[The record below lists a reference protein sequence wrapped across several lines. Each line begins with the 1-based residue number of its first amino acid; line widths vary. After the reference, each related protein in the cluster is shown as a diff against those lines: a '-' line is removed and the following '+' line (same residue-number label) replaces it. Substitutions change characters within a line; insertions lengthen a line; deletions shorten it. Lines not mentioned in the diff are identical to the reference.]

1 MSEETQTE
9 IANSPDGVVLPNAKA
24 GGIGWLVNYA
34 IYDGSVDLKEFVN
47 LLWLGD
53 SGRLS
58 DAEDGLAENF
68 QPGNTDY
75 DESNGRFRANYRS
88 FVPLPRHGGS
98 AFSQAVKALET
109 KAQRVVYDDPDDPAN
124 ISNNKERMR
133 LKKDGRYGYQVQ
145 WNIIPLRKNREYAL
159 ERSRR
164 GYIDGQSG
172 IQVFSETLYRIKTNF
187 PDAGFTRHWMN
198 NYVGHVWEGA
208 AAPSTQQLRNTVIVE
223 PMLAES
229 LPADGRFMR
238 QAQERLRD
246 AFVASS
252 TCIDDDK
259 LRKLVRGMITQQ
271 MGGILPHASSG
282 GVYFV
287 LDREQTRLS
296 NLSRLQEVVAMFAAS
311 ANQNRTAMWADEEI
325 PWWDADR
332 TASEGETPV
341 GANYTSGMRT
351 LTYGS
356 SAKEL
361 EDIRK
366 MYVSSL
372 QNAQSKYYQLVHD
385 MLRKGEIDEELLM
398 SRKEQALA
406 ALRKA
411 QRDMG
416 AETVEAATAQYT
428 EVVTGLT
435 DRLSSMWSVNDRE
448 TQEEQKQQRARID
461 NLLSLRLL

>member
-1 MSEETQTE
+1 
-9 IANSPDGVVLPNAKA
+9 
-24 GGIGWLVNYA
+24 
-34 IYDGSVDLKEFVN
+34 
-47 LLWLGD
+47 
-53 SGRLS
+53 
-58 DAEDGLAENF
+58 
-68 QPGNTDY
+68 
-75 DESNGRFRANYRS
+75 
-88 FVPLPRHGGS
+88 
-98 AFSQAVKALET
+98 
-109 KAQRVVYDDPDDPAN
+109 
-124 ISNNKERMR
+124 
-133 LKKDGRYGYQVQ
+133 
-145 WNIIPLRKNREYAL
+145 
-159 ERSRR
+159 
-164 GYIDGQSG
+164 
-172 IQVFSETLYRIKTNF
+172 
-187 PDAGFTRHWMN
+187 
-198 NYVGHVWEGA
+198 
-208 AAPSTQQLRNTVIVE
+208 
-223 PMLAES
+223 
-229 LPADGRFMR
+229 
-238 QAQERLRD
+238 
-246 AFVASS
+246 
-252 TCIDDDK
+252 
-259 LRKLVRGMITQQ
+259 
-271 MGGILPHASSG
+271 
-282 GVYFV
+282 
-287 LDREQTRLS
+287 
-296 NLSRLQEVVAMFAAS
+296 MFAAS
-311 ANQNRTAMWADEEI
+311 ANEIRTAMWANDEI

-372 QNAQSKYYQLVHD
+372 QNAQSKYYQLVHE

>member
-34 IYDGSVDLKEFVN
+34 IYDGSIDLKEFVD
-47 LLWLGD
+47 LLWRG
-53 SGRLS
+53 S
-58 DAEDGLAENF
+58 ENYDEGMEIF
-68 QPGNTDY
+68 QPGNIDR
-75 DESNGRFRANYRS
+75 DEVNGLFRADYRR

-109 KAQRVVYDDPDDPAN
+109 KAQRVVYDEPDGPL
-124 ISNNKERMR
+124 SNNKEKMR

-187 PDAGFTRHWMN
+187 PDAGFTRHWMQG
-198 NYVGHVWEGA
+198 YVAHVWDGA
-208 AAPSTQQLRNTVIVE
+208 AAPSTHELRNTVIVE

-246 AFVASS
+246 AFVTSS

-259 LRKLVRGMITQQ
+259 LRKLVRGMITQR

-296 NLSRLQEVVAMFAAS
+296 NLNRLQEVVARFAAS
-311 ANQNRTAMWADEEI
+311 ANQIRTAMWADEEI
-325 PWWDADR
+325 PWWDSDR
-332 TASEGETPV
+332 AASEGETPV

-372 QNAQSKYYQLVHD
+372 QNAQSKYYQLVHE

-411 QRDMG
+411 QNDMG

-435 DRLSSMWSVNDRE
+435 DRLSSMWSANDRE
-448 TQEEQKQQRARID
+448 TQEEQKRVKARID
-461 NLLSLRLL
+461 DLLSLRLL

>member
-1 MSEETQTE
+1 MSNETQTD
-9 IANSPDGVVLPNAKA
+9 IANSSDGVVLPNTKV

-34 IYDGSVDLKEFVN
+34 IYDGSVDLKQFVQ
-47 LLWLGD
+47 LLWHG
-53 SGRLS
+53 SGH
-58 DAEDGLAENF
+58 AEEGMEIF
-68 QPGNTDY
+68 QPGNIDR
-75 DESNGRFRANYRS
+75 DRANGLFRANYRWS
-88 FVPLPRHGGS
+88 VPLPRHGGS

-109 KAQRVVYDDPDDPAN
+109 KAQRVVYDDPDD
-124 ISNNKERMR
+124 SLTNNKEKMR
-133 LKKDGRYGYQVQ
+133 LKKDGRYGYLVQ

-172 IQVFSETLYRIKTNF
+172 IQVFSETLYRIRTKF
-187 PDAGFTRHWMN
+187 PDSGFTRHWMQ
-198 NYVGHVWEGA
+198 NYAAHVWEGT
-208 AAPSTQQLRNTVIVE
+208 AAPSPAELRNTVFVE

-252 TCIDDDK
+252 ICIDDDK
-259 LRKLVRGMITQQ
+259 LRKLVRGHITQR

-287 LDREQTRLS
+287 LDRNQVRLEQ
-296 NLSRLQEVVAMFAAS
+296 LSRLQEVVAQFAAS
-311 ANQNRTAMWADEEI
+311 ANEIRTAMWADQET
-325 PWWDADR
+325 PWWEVDQQN
-332 TASEGETPV
+332 SERETPV
-341 GANYTSGMRT
+341 GANYISGMRT

-356 SAKEL
+356 STKEL

-366 MYVSSL
+366 MYVSTL
-372 QNAQSKYYQLVHD
+372 QNAQSKYYQLVHE
-385 MLRKGEIDEELLM
+385 MLRKGEINEELLM

-411 QRDMG
+411 QNDMG
-416 AETVEAATAQYT
+416 AETVEAATTQYT

-435 DRLSSMWSVNDRE
+435 DRLSNMWSANDRE
-448 TQEEQKQQRARID
+448 NQKEQKQVKARID

>member
-34 IYDGSVDLKEFVN
+34 IYDGSIDLKEFVN
-47 LLWLGD
+47 LLWLG
-53 SGRLS
+53 SGHA
-58 DAEDGLAENF
+58 DEGVENF
-68 QPGNTDY
+68 QPGNIDHA
-75 DESNGRFRANYRS
+75 ESNGVFVATYRR

-109 KAQRVVYDDPDDPAN
+109 KAQRVVYDDPDGPL
-124 ISNNKERMR
+124 SNNKEKMR
-133 LKKDGRYGYQVQ
+133 LKKDGRYGYLVQ

-172 IQVFSETLYRIKTNF
+172 IQVFSETLYRIKTKF
-187 PDAGFTRHWMN
+187 PDAGFTRHWMQE
-198 NYVGHVWEGA
+198 YVAHVWDGA
-208 AAPSTQQLRNTVIVE
+208 AAPSTHQLRDTVIVE

-259 LRKLVRGMITQQ
+259 LRKLVRGMITQR

-296 NLSRLQEVVAMFAAS
+296 NLNRLQEVVAMFAAS
-311 ANQNRTAMWADEEI
+311 ANQIRTAMWADEEI
-325 PWWDADR
+325 PWWDADP
-332 TASEGETPV
+332 TAYEGETPI
-341 GANYTSGMRT
+341 GANYISGMRT

-372 QNAQSKYYQLVHD
+372 QNAQSKYYQLVHE

-398 SRKEQALA
+398 SRKEQALE

-416 AETVEAATAQYT
+416 AETVETATAQYT

-435 DRLSSMWSVNDRE
+435 DRLNSMWSANDRE
-448 TQEEQKQQRARID
+448 TQEEQKRVKARID
-461 NLLSLRLL
+461 DLLSLRLL

>member
-34 IYDGSVDLKEFVN
+34 IYDGSIDLKEFVD
-47 LLWLGD
+47 LLWRG
-53 SGRLS
+53 S
-58 DAEDGLAENF
+58 ENYDEGMETF
-68 QPGNTDY
+68 QPGNIDR
-75 DESNGRFRANYRS
+75 DESNGLFRAEYRR

-109 KAQRVVYDDPDDPAN
+109 KAQRVVYDEPDGPL
-124 ISNNKERMR
+124 SNNKEKMR
-133 LKKDGRYGYQVQ
+133 LKKDGKYGYLVQ

-187 PDAGFTRHWMN
+187 PDAGFTRHWMQE
-198 NYVGHVWEGA
+198 YVAHVWEGA
-208 AAPSTQQLRNTVIVE
+208 AAPSTHELRNTVIVE

-246 AFVASS
+246 AFVVSS

-259 LRKLVRGMITQQ
+259 LRKLVRGMITQR

-287 LDREQTRLS
+287 LDRGQTRLS
-296 NLSRLQEVVAMFAAS
+296 NLNRLQEVVAMFAAS
-311 ANQNRTAMWADEEI
+311 ANQIRTAMWADEEI

-372 QNAQSKYYQLVHD
+372 QNAQSKYYQLVHE

-411 QRDMG
+411 QNDMG

-435 DRLSSMWSVNDRE
+435 DRLSSMWSANDRA
-448 TQEEQKQQRARID
+448 TQEEQKRVKARID
-461 NLLSLRLL
+461 DLLSLRLL

>member
-34 IYDGSVDLKEFVN
+34 IYDGSIDLKEFVD
-47 LLWLGD
+47 LLWRG
-53 SGRLS
+53 S
-58 DAEDGLAENF
+58 ENYDEGMETF
-68 QPGNTDY
+68 QPGNIDR
-75 DESNGRFRANYRS
+75 DESNGLFRAEYRR

-109 KAQRVVYDDPDDPAN
+109 KAQRVVYDEPDGPL
-124 ISNNKERMR
+124 SNNKEKMR
-133 LKKDGRYGYQVQ
+133 LKKDGKYGYLVQ

-187 PDAGFTRHWMN
+187 PDAGFTRHWMQE
-198 NYVGHVWEGA
+198 YVAHVWEGA
-208 AAPSTQQLRNTVIVE
+208 AAPSTHELRNTVIVE

-229 LPADGRFMR
+229 LPADGRFML

-246 AFVASS
+246 AFVVSS

-259 LRKLVRGMITQQ
+259 LRKLVRGMITQR

-287 LDREQTRLS
+287 LDRGQTRLS
-296 NLSRLQEVVAMFAAS
+296 NLNRLQEVVAMFAAS
-311 ANQNRTAMWADEEI
+311 ANQIRTAMWADEEI

-372 QNAQSKYYQLVHD
+372 QNAQSKYYQLVHE

-411 QRDMG
+411 QNDMG

-435 DRLSSMWSVNDRE
+435 DRLSSMWSANDRE
-448 TQEEQKQQRARID
+448 TQEEQKRVKARID
-461 NLLSLRLL
+461 DLLSLRLL

>member
-1 MSEETQTE
+1 MSEETQPE

-34 IYDGSVDLKEFVN
+34 IYDGSIDLKEFVD
-47 LLWLGD
+47 LLWRG
-53 SGRLS
+53 S
-58 DAEDGLAENF
+58 ENYDEGMETF
-68 QPGNTDY
+68 QPGNIDR
-75 DESNGRFRANYRS
+75 DESNGLFRAEYRR

-109 KAQRVVYDDPDDPAN
+109 KAQRVVYDEPDGPL
-124 ISNNKERMR
+124 SNNKEKMR
-133 LKKDGRYGYQVQ
+133 LKKDGKYGYLVQ

-187 PDAGFTRHWMN
+187 PDAGFTRHWMQE
-198 NYVGHVWEGA
+198 YVAHVWEGA
-208 AAPSTQQLRNTVIVE
+208 AAPSTHELRNTVIVE

-246 AFVASS
+246 AFVVSS

-259 LRKLVRGMITQQ
+259 LRKLVRGMITQR

-287 LDREQTRLS
+287 LDRGQTRLS
-296 NLSRLQEVVAMFAAS
+296 NLNRLQEVVAMFAAS
-311 ANQNRTAMWADEEI
+311 ANQIRTAMWADEEI

-372 QNAQSKYYQLVHD
+372 QNAQSKYYQLVHE

-411 QRDMG
+411 QNDMG

-435 DRLSSMWSVNDRE
+435 DRLSSMWSANDRE
-448 TQEEQKQQRARID
+448 TQEEQKRVKARID
-461 NLLSLRLL
+461 DLLSLRLL

>member
-34 IYDGSVDLKEFVN
+34 IYDGSIDLKEFVD
-47 LLWLGD
+47 LLWRG
-53 SGRLS
+53 S
-58 DAEDGLAENF
+58 ENYDEGMETF
-68 QPGNTDY
+68 QPGNIDR
-75 DESNGRFRANYRS
+75 DESNGLFRAEYRR

-109 KAQRVVYDDPDDPAN
+109 KAQRVVYDEPDGPL
-124 ISNNKERMR
+124 SNNKEKMR
-133 LKKDGRYGYQVQ
+133 LQKDGHYGYLVQ

-187 PDAGFTRHWMN
+187 PDAGFTRHWMQE
-198 NYVGHVWEGA
+198 YVAHVWEGQ
-208 AAPSTQQLRNTVIVE
+208 AAPSTHELRNTVIVE

-259 LRKLVRGMITQQ
+259 LRKLVRGMITQR

-296 NLSRLQEVVAMFAAS
+296 NLNRLQEVVAMFAAS
-311 ANQNRTAMWADEEI
+311 ANQIRTAMWADEEI

-332 TASEGETPV
+332 AASEGETPV

-372 QNAQSKYYQLVHD
+372 QNAQSKYYQLVHE

-411 QRDMG
+411 QNDMG

-435 DRLSSMWSVNDRE
+435 DRLSSMWSANDRE
-448 TQEEQKQQRARID
+448 TQEEQKRVKARID
-461 NLLSLRLL
+461 DLLSLRLL

>member
-34 IYDGSVDLKEFVN
+34 IYDGSIDLKEFVD
-47 LLWLGD
+47 LLWRG
-53 SGRLS
+53 S
-58 DAEDGLAENF
+58 ENYDEGMETF
-68 QPGNTDY
+68 QPGNIDR
-75 DESNGRFRANYRS
+75 DESNGLFRAEYRR

-109 KAQRVVYDDPDDPAN
+109 KAQRVVYDDPDGPL
-124 ISNNKERMR
+124 SNNKEKMR
-133 LKKDGRYGYQVQ
+133 LRKDGHYGYLVQ

-187 PDAGFTRHWMN
+187 PDAGFTRHWMQE
-198 NYVGHVWEGA
+198 YVAHVWEGQ
-208 AAPSTQQLRNTVIVE
+208 AAPSTHELRNTVIVE

-259 LRKLVRGMITQQ
+259 LRKLVRGMITQR

-296 NLSRLQEVVAMFAAS
+296 NLNRLQEVVAMFAAS
-311 ANQNRTAMWADEEI
+311 ANQLRTAMWADEEI

-332 TASEGETPV
+332 AASEGETPV

-372 QNAQSKYYQLVHD
+372 QNAQSKYYQLVHE

-411 QRDMG
+411 QNDMG

-435 DRLSSMWSVNDRE
+435 DRLSSMWSANDRE
-448 TQEEQKQQRARID
+448 TQEEQKRVKARID
-461 NLLSLRLL
+461 DLLSLRLL

>member
-1 MSEETQTE
+1 M
-9 IANSPDGVVLPNAKA
+9 
-24 GGIGWLVNYA
+24 
-34 IYDGSVDLKEFVN
+34 
-47 LLWLGD
+47 
-53 SGRLS
+53 
-58 DAEDGLAENF
+58 
-68 QPGNTDY
+68 
-75 DESNGRFRANYRS
+75 
-88 FVPLPRHGGS
+88 
-98 AFSQAVKALET
+98 
-109 KAQRVVYDDPDDPAN
+109 
-124 ISNNKERMR
+124 
-133 LKKDGRYGYQVQ
+133 
-145 WNIIPLRKNREYAL
+145 
-159 ERSRR
+159 
-164 GYIDGQSG
+164 
-172 IQVFSETLYRIKTNF
+172 
-187 PDAGFTRHWMN
+187 
-198 NYVGHVWEGA
+198 
-208 AAPSTQQLRNTVIVE
+208 IVE

-259 LRKLVRGMITQQ
+259 LRKLVRGMITQR

-296 NLSRLQEVVAMFAAS
+296 NLNRLQEVVAMFAAS
-311 ANQNRTAMWADEEI
+311 ANQIRTAMWADEEI
-325 PWWDADR
+325 PWWDADP
-332 TASEGETPV
+332 TAYEGETPI
-341 GANYTSGMRT
+341 GANYISGMRT

-372 QNAQSKYYQLVHD
+372 QNAQSKYYQLVHE

-398 SRKEQALA
+398 SRKEQALE

-435 DRLSSMWSVNDRE
+435 DRLSNMWSVNDRE
-448 TQEEQKQQRARID
+448 TQEEQQQQRARID
-461 NLLSLRLL
+461 SLLSLRLL

>member
-34 IYDGSVDLKEFVN
+34 IYDGSIDLKEFVD
-47 LLWLGD
+47 LLWRG
-53 SGRLS
+53 S
-58 DAEDGLAENF
+58 ENYDEGMETF
-68 QPGNTDY
+68 QPGNIDR
-75 DESNGRFRANYRS
+75 DESNGLFRAEYRR

-109 KAQRVVYDDPDDPAN
+109 KAQRVVYDEPDGPL
-124 ISNNKERMR
+124 SNNKEKMR
-133 LKKDGRYGYQVQ
+133 LKKDGKYGYLVQ

-187 PDAGFTRHWMN
+187 PDAGFTRHWMQE
-198 NYVGHVWEGA
+198 YVAHVWEGA
-208 AAPSTQQLRNTVIVE
+208 AAPSTHELRNTVIVE

-246 AFVASS
+246 AFVVSS

-259 LRKLVRGMITQQ
+259 LRKLVRGMITQR

-287 LDREQTRLS
+287 LDRGQTRLS
-296 NLSRLQEVVAMFAAS
+296 NLNRLQEVVAMFAAS
-311 ANQNRTAMWADEEI
+311 ANQIRTAMWADEEI

-372 QNAQSKYYQLVHD
+372 QNAQSKYYQLVHE

-411 QRDMG
+411 QNEMG

-435 DRLSSMWSVNDRE
+435 DRLSSMWSANDRE
-448 TQEEQKQQRARID
+448 TQEEQKRVKARID
-461 NLLSLRLL
+461 DLLSLRLL

>member
-34 IYDGSVDLKEFVN
+34 IYDGSIDLKEFVDT
-47 LLWLGD
+47 LWRG
-53 SGRLS
+53 SGHWY
-58 DAEDGLAENF
+58 EGMEIY
-68 QPGNTDY
+68 QPGNIND
-75 DESNGRFRANYRS
+75 DGSMAEFRAEYRR

-109 KAQRVVYDDPDDPAN
+109 KAQRVVYDDPDEPL
-124 ISNNKERMR
+124 SNNEEKMR
-133 LKKDGRYGYQVQ
+133 LKKDGRYGYLVQ

-187 PDAGFTRHWMN
+187 PDAGFTRHWMQE
-198 NYVGHVWEGA
+198 YVAHVWDGA
-208 AAPSTQQLRNTVIVE
+208 AAPSTHQLRNTVIVE

-259 LRKLVRGMITQQ
+259 LRKLVRGMITQR

-296 NLSRLQEVVAMFAAS
+296 NLNRLQEVVAMFAAS
-311 ANQNRTAMWADEEI
+311 ANQIRTAMWADEEI

-372 QNAQSKYYQLVHD
+372 QNAQSKYYQLVHE

-398 SRKEQALA
+398 SRKEQALE

-435 DRLSSMWSVNDRE
+435 DRLSNMWSVHDRE
-448 TQEEQKQQRARID
+448 TQEEQKQQRDRID

>member
-1 MSEETQTE
+1 MSEGTQTE

-34 IYDGSVDLKEFVN
+34 IYDGSIDLKEFVD
-47 LLWLGD
+47 LLWRG
-53 SGRLS
+53 S
-58 DAEDGLAENF
+58 ENYDEGMETF
-68 QPGNTDY
+68 QPGNIDR
-75 DESNGRFRANYRS
+75 DESNGLFRAEYRR

-109 KAQRVVYDDPDDPAN
+109 KAQRVVYDDPDGPL
-124 ISNNKERMR
+124 SNNKEKMR

-172 IQVFSETLYRIKTNF
+172 IQVFSETLYRIKTKF
-187 PDAGFTRHWMN
+187 PDAGFTRHWMQE
-198 NYVGHVWEGA
+198 YVAHVWDGA
-208 AAPSTQQLRNTVIVE
+208 AAPSTHQLRDSVIVE

-259 LRKLVRGMITQQ
+259 LRKLVRGMITQR

-296 NLSRLQEVVAMFAAS
+296 NLNRLQEVVAMFAAS
-311 ANQNRTAMWADEEI
+311 ANQIRTAMWADDEI

-372 QNAQSKYYQLVHD
+372 QNAQSKYYQLVHE

-398 SRKEQALA
+398 SRKEQALE

-435 DRLSSMWSVNDRE
+435 DRLSNMWSVNDRE

>member
-34 IYDGSVDLKEFVN
+34 IYDGSIDLKEFVD
-47 LLWLGD
+47 LLWRG
-53 SGRLS
+53 S
-58 DAEDGLAENF
+58 ENYDEGMETF
-68 QPGNTDY
+68 QPGNIDR
-75 DESNGRFRANYRS
+75 DESNGLFRAEYRR

-109 KAQRVVYDDPDDPAN
+109 KAQRGVYDEPDGPL
-124 ISNNKERMR
+124 SNNKEKMR
-133 LKKDGRYGYQVQ
+133 LKKDGKYGYLVQ

-187 PDAGFTRHWMN
+187 PDAGFTRHWMQE
-198 NYVGHVWEGA
+198 YVAHVWEGA
-208 AAPSTQQLRNTVIVE
+208 AAPSTHELRNTVIVE

-246 AFVASS
+246 AFVVSS

-259 LRKLVRGMITQQ
+259 LRKLVRGMITQR

-287 LDREQTRLS
+287 LDRGQTRLS
-296 NLSRLQEVVAMFAAS
+296 NLNRLQEVVAMFAAS
-311 ANQNRTAMWADEEI
+311 ANQIRTAMWADEEI

-372 QNAQSKYYQLVHD
+372 QNAQSKYYQLVHE

-411 QRDMG
+411 QNDMG

-435 DRLSSMWSVNDRE
+435 DRLSSMWSANDRE
-448 TQEEQKQQRARID
+448 TQEEQKRVKARID
-461 NLLSLRLL
+461 DLLSLRLL

>member
-34 IYDGSVDLKEFVN
+34 IYDGSIDLKEFVD
-47 LLWLGD
+47 LLWRG
-53 SGRLS
+53 S
-58 DAEDGLAENF
+58 ENYDEGMETF
-68 QPGNTDY
+68 QPGNIDR
-75 DESNGRFRANYRS
+75 DESNGLFRAEYRR

-109 KAQRVVYDDPDDPAN
+109 KAQRVVYDEPDGPL
-124 ISNNKERMR
+124 SNNKEKMR
-133 LKKDGRYGYQVQ
+133 LKKDGKYGYLVQ

-187 PDAGFTRHWMN
+187 PDAGFTRHWMQE
-198 NYVGHVWEGA
+198 YVAHVWEGA
-208 AAPSTQQLRNTVIVE
+208 AAPSTHELRNTVIVE

-246 AFVASS
+246 AFVVSS

-259 LRKLVRGMITQQ
+259 LRKLVRGMITQR

-287 LDREQTRLS
+287 LDRGQTRLS
-296 NLSRLQEVVAMFAAS
+296 NLNRLQEVVAMFAAS
-311 ANQNRTAMWADEEI
+311 ANQIRTAMWADEEI

-372 QNAQSKYYQLVHD
+372 QNAQSKYYQLVHE

-411 QRDMG
+411 QNDMG

-435 DRLSSMWSVNDRE
+435 DRLSSMWSANDRE
-448 TQEEQKQQRARID
+448 TQEEQKRVKARID
-461 NLLSLRLL
+461 DLLSLRLL

>member
-34 IYDGSVDLKEFVN
+34 IYDGSIDLKEFVD
-47 LLWLGD
+47 LLWRG
-53 SGRLS
+53 S
-58 DAEDGLAENF
+58 ENYDEGMETF
-68 QPGNTDY
+68 QPGNIDR
-75 DESNGRFRANYRS
+75 DESNGLFRAEYRR

-109 KAQRVVYDDPDDPAN
+109 KAQRVVYDEPDGPL
-124 ISNNKERMR
+124 SNNKEKMR
-133 LKKDGRYGYQVQ
+133 LKKDGKYGYLVQ

-187 PDAGFTRHWMN
+187 PDAGFTRHWT
-198 NYVGHVWEGA
+198 HE
-208 AAPSTQQLRNTVIVE
+208 LRNSVIVE

-246 AFVASS
+246 AFVVSS

-259 LRKLVRGMITQQ
+259 LRKLVRGMITQR

-287 LDREQTRLS
+287 LDRGQTRLS
-296 NLSRLQEVVAMFAAS
+296 NLNRLQEVVAMFAAS
-311 ANQNRTAMWADEEI
+311 ANQIRTAMWADEEI

-372 QNAQSKYYQLVHD
+372 QNAQSKYYQLVHE

-411 QRDMG
+411 QNDMG

-435 DRLSSMWSVNDRE
+435 DRLSSMWSANDRE
-448 TQEEQKQQRARID
+448 TQEEQKRVKARID
-461 NLLSLRLL
+461 DLLSLRLL

>member
-1 MSEETQTE
+1 MSEETQTD

-47 LLWLGD
+47 LLWLG
-53 SGRLS
+53 SGHS
-58 DAEDGLAENF
+58 SEDCETF
-68 QPGNTDY
+68 QPGNIDRDAT
-75 DESNGRFRANYRS
+75 NGLFRAEYRR

-109 KAQRVVYDDPDDPAN
+109 KAQRVVYDDPDDADN
-124 ISNNKERMR
+124 ISNNQERMR
-133 LKKDGRYGYQVQ
+133 LKKDGRYGYLVQ

-172 IQVFSETLYRIKTNF
+172 IQVFSETLYRIKTHF
-187 PDAGFTRHWMN
+187 PDAGFTRHWMQ
-198 NYVGHVWEGA
+198 NYVAHVWDGM
-208 AAPSTQQLRNTVIVE
+208 AAPSENDLRNAVIIE

-238 QAQERLRD
+238 QAQERLRA
-246 AFVASS
+246 AFVTSS

-259 LRKLVRGMITQQ
+259 LRKLVRGLITRN

-282 GVYFV
+282 GVYFI

-296 NLSRLQEVVAMFAAS
+296 NLNRLQEVVAMFAAS
-311 ANQNRTAMWADEEI
+311 ANQIRTAMWADQDI

-332 TASEGETPV
+332 TMSEGETPI

-361 EDIRK
+361 EDIRE

-372 QNAQSKYYQLVHD
+372 QNAQSKYYQLVHE

-398 SRKEQALA
+398 SRKEQALE

-411 QRDMG
+411 RRDMG

-428 EVVTGLT
+428 EVVSGLT
-435 DRLSSMWSVNDRE
+435 DRLSNMWSAHDRD
-448 TQEEQKQQRARID
+448 TQEEQKQVRTRID
-461 NLLSLRLL
+461 SLLSLRLL

>member
-34 IYDGSVDLKEFVN
+34 IYDGSIDLKEFVD
-47 LLWLGD
+47 LLWRG
-53 SGRLS
+53 S
-58 DAEDGLAENF
+58 ENYDEGMETF
-68 QPGNTDY
+68 QPGNIDR
-75 DESNGRFRANYRS
+75 DESNGLFRAEYRR

-109 KAQRVVYDDPDDPAN
+109 KAQRVVYDEPDGPL
-124 ISNNKERMR
+124 SNNKEKMR
-133 LKKDGRYGYQVQ
+133 LKKDGKYGYLVQ

-187 PDAGFTRHWMN
+187 PDAGFTRHWMQE
-198 NYVGHVWEGA
+198 YVAHVWEGA
-208 AAPSTQQLRNTVIVE
+208 AAPSTHELRNTVIVE

-229 LPADGRFMR
+229 LPAAGRFMR

-246 AFVASS
+246 AFVVSS

-259 LRKLVRGMITQQ
+259 LRKLVRGMITQR

-287 LDREQTRLS
+287 LDRGQTRLS
-296 NLSRLQEVVAMFAAS
+296 NLNRLQEVVAMFAAS
-311 ANQNRTAMWADEEI
+311 ANQIRTAMWADEEI

-372 QNAQSKYYQLVHD
+372 QNAQSKYYQLVHE

-411 QRDMG
+411 QNDMG

-435 DRLSSMWSVNDRE
+435 DRLSSMWSANDRE
-448 TQEEQKQQRARID
+448 TQEEQKRVKARID
-461 NLLSLRLL
+461 DLLSLRLL

>member
-1 MSEETQTE
+1 MSEETQPE
-9 IANSPDGVVLPNAKA
+9 IANSPDGVVLPNAQA
-24 GGIGWLVNYA
+24 GGTGWLVNYA
-34 IYDGSVDLKEFVN
+34 IYDGSIDLKEFVD
-47 LLWLGD
+47 LLWRG
-53 SGRLS
+53 S
-58 DAEDGLAENF
+58 ENYDEGMETF
-68 QPGNTDY
+68 QPGNIDR
-75 DESNGRFRANYRS
+75 DESNGLFRAEYRR

-109 KAQRVVYDDPDDPAN
+109 KAQRVVYDEPDGPL
-124 ISNNKERMR
+124 SNNKEKMR
-133 LKKDGRYGYQVQ
+133 LKKDGKYGYLVQ

-187 PDAGFTRHWMN
+187 PDAGFTRHWMQE
-198 NYVGHVWEGA
+198 YVAHVWEGA
-208 AAPSTQQLRNTVIVE
+208 AAPSTHELRNTVIVE

-246 AFVASS
+246 AFVVSS

-259 LRKLVRGMITQQ
+259 LRKLVRGMITQR

-287 LDREQTRLS
+287 LDRGQTRLS
-296 NLSRLQEVVAMFAAS
+296 NLNRLQEVVAMFAAS
-311 ANQNRTAMWADEEI
+311 ANQIRTAMWADEEI

-372 QNAQSKYYQLVHD
+372 QNAQSKYYQLVHE

-411 QRDMG
+411 QNDMG

-435 DRLSSMWSVNDRE
+435 DRLSSMWSANDRE
-448 TQEEQKQQRARID
+448 TQEEQKRVKARID
-461 NLLSLRLL
+461 DLLSLRLL

>member
-34 IYDGSVDLKEFVN
+34 IYDGSIDLKEFVD
-47 LLWLGD
+47 LLWRG
-53 SGRLS
+53 S
-58 DAEDGLAENF
+58 ENYDEGMETF
-68 QPGNTDY
+68 QPGNIDR
-75 DESNGRFRANYRS
+75 DESNGWFRAEYRR

-109 KAQRVVYDDPDDPAN
+109 KAQRVVYDEPDGPL
-124 ISNNKERMR
+124 SNNKEKMR
-133 LKKDGRYGYQVQ
+133 LKKDGKYGYLVQ

-187 PDAGFTRHWMN
+187 PDAGFTRHWMQE
-198 NYVGHVWEGA
+198 YVAHVWEGA
-208 AAPSTQQLRNTVIVE
+208 AAPSTHELRNTVIVE

-246 AFVASS
+246 AFVVSS

-259 LRKLVRGMITQQ
+259 LRKLVRGMITQR

-287 LDREQTRLS
+287 LDRGQTRLS
-296 NLSRLQEVVAMFAAS
+296 NLNRLQEVVAMFAAS
-311 ANQNRTAMWADEEI
+311 ANQIRTAMWADEEI

-372 QNAQSKYYQLVHD
+372 QNAQSKYYQLVHE

-411 QRDMG
+411 QNDMG

-435 DRLSSMWSVNDRE
+435 DRLSSMWSANDRE
-448 TQEEQKQQRARID
+448 TQEEQKRVKARID
-461 NLLSLRLL
+461 DLLSLRLL